1 MTRRVRER
9 YCEALREGGVL
20 IVVFASLDFGFGVG
34 SVSHWGLTAWN
45 LGGLALLFLG
55 IFLEP
60 RE

>member
-1 MTRRVRER
+1 M
-9 YCEALREGGVL
+9 
-20 IVVFASLDFGFGVG
+20 VFASLDFGFGVG